1 MQSFLQLKNKLKD
14 KLNLSSRQGGEHAP
28 LPTRT
33 VKSENKKIVIVL
45 AVAVLLLAA
54 CLLYSRPLAL
64 SQLYP
69 TLTLDKCT
77 EIRGYYEVGTQTNP
91 QEFSLLFTD
100 LK

>member
-1 MQSFLQLKNKLKD
+1 MQPSLQERLK
-14 KLNLSSRQGGEHAP
+14 
-28 LPTRT
+28 
-33 VKSENKKIVIVL
+33 VKIKKIVIVL
-45 AVAVLLLAA
+45 AVVVLLPAA

-69 TLTLDKCT
+69 TLTLDKCA

>member
-1 MQSFLQLKNKLKD
+1 MHPSLQERLK
-14 KLNLSSRQGGEHAP
+14 
-28 LPTRT
+28 
-33 VKSENKKIVIVL
+33 VKIKKIVIVL
-45 AVAVLLLAA
+45 AVAVLLPAA